1 MQAAKIR
8 LVVAAQ
14 MHRTAG
20 TLSFVRGNALVTGDY
35 PNKSFDFVVSTGL
48 GEFLKSDQIEI
59 FYRNVHCVL
68 APGGVFFTNATRYE
82 ERGEAFLKTFELL
95 TQSRTIDQLDA
106 LLDKRPWR
114 NFKLVRDKTGLQTY
128 ADVNSF
134 ASPGSISRD
143 LRTTNLAFRSV
154 SSTITRRLPKCSE
167 IWRRENQRSE
177 TAKIETDQTGG
188 AWIKSQAESAG

>member
-1 MQAAKIR
+1 MA
-8 LVVAAQ
+8 
-14 MHRTAG
+14 
-20 TLSFVRGNALVTGDY
+20 GDY

-48 GEFLKSDQIEI
+48 GEFLKSDEIEI
-59 FYRNVHCVL
+59 FYGNVHCVL

-128 ADVNSF
+128 ASYDVNSF

-167 IWRRENQRSE
+167 IWPSRKSKKRNSQDRDGSNRRRL
-177 TAKIETDQTGG
+177 D
-188 AWIKSQAESAG
+188 

>member
-14 MHRTAG
+14 VHRTAG

-48 GEFLKSDQIEI
+48 GEFLKSDEIEV

-82 ERGEAFLKTFELL
+82 ERSEAFLKTFELL

-106 LLDKRPWR
+106 LWTSVR

-128 ADVNSF
+128 ASYDVNSF

-143 LRTTNLAFRSV
+143 LRATNLAFRSV
-154 SSTITRRLPKCSE
+154 SSTITCRTSKMLRNLASRKSKRRNSQDRDGSNRRRL
-167 IWRRENQRSE
+167 
-177 TAKIETDQTGG
+177 D
-188 AWIKSQAESAG
+188 

>member
-82 ERGEAFLKTFELL
+82 ERSEAFLKTFELL

-106 LLDKRPWR
+106 LLDKRAQ
-114 NFKLVRDKTGLQTY
+114 L
-128 ADVNSF
+128 
-134 ASPGSISRD
+134 
-143 LRTTNLAFRSV
+143 
-154 SSTITRRLPKCSE
+154 
-167 IWRRENQRSE
+167 
-177 TAKIETDQTGG
+177 
-188 AWIKSQAESAG
+188 

>member
-14 MHRTAG
+14 VHRTAG

-48 GEFLKSDQIEI
+48 GEFLKSDEIEV

-106 LLDKRPWR
+106 LWTSVR

-177 TAKIETDQTGG
+177 TA
-188 AWIKSQAESAG
+188 